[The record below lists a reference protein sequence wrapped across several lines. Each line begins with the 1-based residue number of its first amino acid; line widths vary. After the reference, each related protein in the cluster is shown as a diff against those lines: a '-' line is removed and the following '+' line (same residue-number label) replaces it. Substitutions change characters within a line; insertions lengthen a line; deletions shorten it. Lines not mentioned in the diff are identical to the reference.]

1 MTNSEVLKVLKTVKT
16 TWVAKLTDEIF
27 TANGFQ
33 ELVDNDYQLLEDFFG
48 LSIRVVLN
56 KILEANPR
64 IPEYYSAI
72 VEEFATEEGG
82 ILQRINTTIP
92 RPTSPAYRN
101 LQNGSWVNDY
111 KIRKP
116 KASER
121 FYRQNFDF
129 ATWITIQEINLRKI
143 FLSENGIA
151 EFVGSI
157 TRGLEKSYYI
167 AKFEMMKKV
176 LHGAIT
182 STQTPL
188 QDTQKINATGD
199 NTALANIT
207 SNTPV
212 DVQLAWKQ
220 FVFVLEELKD
230 IMNSNPLLDSYNAS
244 KFENGVDPSEMVLLI
259 RHSVYNWVKK
269 NMGFINGG
277 TGLLEK
283 MESSLP
289 FKIRV
294 VEDFGD
300 AQRVLASD
308 HTTLLKEVY
317 DDDGTPL
324 GWNETGGTGTESDV
338 LPPEDIDVVFSDEDT
353 FAVLIQR
360 GAIFSTRMN
369 PFTIRAKESYRGMYI
384 NYIAN
389 CPNGAFNY
397 DSNYNLITFSK
408 ATS

>member
-143 FLSENGIA
+143 FLSESGIA

-230 IMNSNPLLDSYNAS
+230 IMNSNPLLNSYNAS

-269 NMGFINGG
+269 NMGFISGG

-300 AQRVLASD
+300 AQRVLASN
-308 HTTLLKEVY
+308 HTTVLKEVY
-317 DDDGTPL
+317 DEDGTPL

>member
-92 RPTSPAYRN
+92 RPTNPAYRN

-244 KFENGVDPSEMVLLI
+244 KFENGVDPSDMVLLI

-269 NMGFINGG
+269 NMGFIGSG
-277 TGLLEK
+277 TGLIEK

-308 HTTLLKEVY
+308 HTTVLKEVY
-317 DDDGTPL
+317 DEDGTPL
-324 GWNETGGTGTESDV
+324 GWNKTGGTGTESDV

>member
-1 MTNSEVLKVLKTVKT
+1 MNNSTVLQILKTIKT
-16 TWVAKLTDEIF
+16 SWISDLTNDIF
-27 TANGFQ
+27 TAAGFQ
-33 ELVDNDYQLLEDFFG
+33 ELVDNDYQVLEDFFG

-64 IPEYYSAI
+64 IPGFYSAI
-72 VEEFATEEGG
+72 VEEYATEEGG

-92 RPTSPAYRN
+92 RPTNPAYRN

-116 KASER
+116 QASER

-143 FLSENGIA
+143 FLDENGIA
-151 EFVGSI
+151 QFVGSI
-157 TRGLEKSYYI
+157 TRGLEKSYYV

-176 LHGAIT
+176 LNGALT

-188 QDTQKINATGD
+188 KDTQKVIATGD
-199 NTALANIT
+199 NAALANIT
-207 SNTPV
+207 AN
-212 DVQLAWKQ
+212 DAVQVQDAAAQ
-220 FVFVLEELKD
+220 FVFVLKELRD
-230 IMNSNPLLDSYNAS
+230 TMDSNPLLDCFNAAG
-244 KFENGVDPSEMVLLI
+244 FENGVDPSDMVLMI
-259 RHSVYNWVKK
+259 RHSVLNH
-269 NMGFINGG
+269 I
-277 TGLLEK
+277 EK
-283 MESSLP
+283 YLGKLDSGSGYIREYANIP
-289 FKIRV
+289 FKVAV

-300 AQRVLASD
+300 AQRVLASSP
-308 HTTLLKEVY
+308 TTVLQEVY
-317 DDDGTPL
+317 DDDGTPI
-324 GWNETGGTGTESDV
+324 GWNESGTGTPLPQAQIAVTFSNEDV
-338 LPPEDIDVVFSDEDT
+338 
-353 FAVLIQR
+353 FAVLAQK
-360 GAIFSTRMN
+360 GVIFSTKMN

>member
-1 MTNSEVLKVLKTVKT
+1 MNNSAVLKVLKTIKT
-16 TWVAKLTDEIF
+16 SWVSKLTDAIF
-27 TANGFQ
+27 TAEGFQ
-33 ELVDNDYQLLEDFFG
+33 ELVDNDYKLLEDFFG

-64 IPEYYSAI
+64 IPTFYSAI

-101 LQNGSWVNDY
+101 LQDGSWINDY

-116 KASER
+116 QASER

-129 ATWITIQEINLRKI
+129 ATWITVQEINLRKI
-143 FLSENGIA
+143 FLNENGIA

-167 AKFEMMKKV
+167 AKFEMLKKV
-176 LHGAIT
+176 LNGALT

-188 QDTQKINATGD
+188 QDTQKYDANATTGYP
-199 NTALANIT
+199 ALANIT
-207 SNTPV
+207 SDNAQS
-212 DVQLAWKQ
+212 VQQAWKEFQ
-220 FVFVLEELKD
+220 FLLKEIRD
-230 IMNSNPLLDSYNAS
+230 TMNSNPLLTSFNAA
-244 KFENGVDPSEMVLLI
+244 KFENGVNPDDMVLLI
-259 RHSVYNWVKK
+259 RHSVWNWIERQL
-269 NMGFINGG
+269 GFLNNG
-277 TGLLEK
+277 TGLIEFDK
-283 MESSLP
+283 FLP
-289 FKIRV
+289 FKVQV

-300 AQRVLASD
+300 AVRVLASD
-308 HTTLLKEVY
+308 HSVVLKEVY
-317 DDDGTPL
+317 DDDGTPI
-324 GWNETGGTGTESDV
+324 GWNTTGTGDP
-338 LPPEDIDVVFSDEDT
+338 LPEAQIDVVFSNEDV
-353 FAVLIQR
+353 FAVLIQK
-360 GAIFSTRMN
+360 GAIFATTMN